1 MHPSYKFP
9 ASSPFYL
16 TWIRNAVVWGG
27 ILAVWKFAW
36 VICTSWPGRRSHNL
50 MGNPFLFRITV
61 ELVTIYLVILLIL
74 FGMPAR
80 SWLLLQSIQITLC
93 VVVLAEGLG
102 GCLVTI
108 VNAVDWGG
116 MLRVI
121 LGENVTSTRIPGGYH
136 WDGLA
141 FWKNSWLRYYYWHST
156 AAAEQWL
163 LRFATEPSRRL

>member
-1 MHPSYKFP
+1 MHPSYKSP

-93 VVVLAEGLG
+93 VVVLADGLE

-121 LGENVTSTRIPGGYH
+121 LGENVTSTRIPRRI
-136 WDGLA
+136 
-141 FWKNSWLRYYYWHST
+141 SLRRIGILKEFMI
-156 AAAEQWL
+156 AVL
-163 LRFATEPSRRL
+163 LLTFNRSCWTVVTPLCHGTE